1 MKRYDISYTQ
11 AVSYE
16 YYSHMFISFPQALFV
31 KNAYL
36 YLKMNMS
43 IVPLNDTVLVT
54 NLSVCT
60 ISEHFNLGYNT
71 SVESNMRTF
80 LIFHLLALLNS

>member
-16 YYSHMFISFPQALFV
+16 YYSHMFISFPQTLFV

-36 YLKMNMS
+36 YLKMNVS
-43 IVPLNDTVLVT
+43 IVPLNDAF
-54 NLSVCT
+54 CF
-60 ISEHFNLGYNT
+60 IQF
-71 SVESNMRTF
+71 
-80 LIFHLLALLNS
+80 